1 MKMKKTQRAVS
12 IFCTGLMLIPTLFSA
27 QPAKACTGN
36 SYSQTYLDSE
46 VCQVDNCIPLIPE
59 EAFAKPGIQLS
70 DWKSKLKAA
79 GIKKEPSTQQSDQ
92 WLLEPDTRGF
102 LLDLTDT
109 TVWMAVTFPSLLPIQ
124 DVVQCRVFLAEDL
137 SDDSTF
143 KYAEVPVPDDNVT
156 YLSSKLIELPPDTTY
171 YYAFSYTTDAE
182 TIISQFYSFTTL
194 KSGGNNSRDF
204 TSIQPTLLSSIE
216 VSLKVT
222 VPSQYMKSYGYY
234 WGTDWRNLQKYV
246 IEDNIT
252 KEVSEFTCVPK
263 NLTPDTSYY
272 FSVYYETGD
281 RTVVSKLYTS
291 KAATQN
297 DAVS

>member
-1 MKMKKTQRAVS
+1 MMFRMTVDSNLKIFTHKTDDLKKAEKFFIPQYGGNTMKMKKTQRAVS

-46 VCQVDNCIPLIPE
+46 VCQVDNCIPLVPE
-59 EAFAKPGIQLS
+59 KAFAKPGIQLS

-92 WLLEPDTRGF
+92 WLLEPDTRVF

-156 YLSSKLIELPPDTTY
+156 YLKLERGWIMTALTV
-171 YYAFSYTTDAE
+171 
-182 TIISQFYSFTTL
+182 ISVW
-194 KSGGNNSRDF
+194 
-204 TSIQPTLLSSIE
+204 I
-216 VSLKVT
+216 
-222 VPSQYMKSYGYY
+222 
-234 WGTDWRNLQKYV
+234 
-246 IEDNIT
+246 
-252 KEVSEFTCVPK
+252 
-263 NLTPDTSYY
+263 
-272 FSVYYETGD
+272 
-281 RTVVSKLYTS
+281 
-291 KAATQN
+291 
-297 DAVS
+297 